1 MSIEHPVQPEH
12 AEHPQQPSAGPV
24 ARLWSFRAV
33 IAAAIT
39 AVALGGAGG
48 AATAVGEDDRVD
60 VLPAISGGSR

>member
-48 AATAVGEDDRVD
+48 AA
-60 VLPAISGGSR
+60 